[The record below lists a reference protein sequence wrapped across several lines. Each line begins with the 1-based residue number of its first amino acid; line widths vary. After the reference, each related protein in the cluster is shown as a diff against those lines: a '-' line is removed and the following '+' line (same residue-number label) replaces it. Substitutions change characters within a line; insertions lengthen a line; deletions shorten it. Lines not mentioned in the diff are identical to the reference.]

1 MRRPAQLSRAVSIDS
16 LRQTGQRCSE
26 KTPGGGAMARDES
39 ASAARPSAATERL
52 EEAFRADLQR
62 VEALRQSLPAAVR
75 PSLRELAAHTRRGH
89 NTLNNWLT
97 GRAFPAD
104 AGVLAEVVARI
115 RRSAAGA
122 VLGAEDAALLDPHR
136 WRERHAAVNR
146 ARVRDAEEL
155 RRGRQAAADLT
166 EAEDRARLRAL
177 PDPPRRLGL
186 WTAAGLRVHPS
197 ISGDRPAEDA
207 LPDTARPEV
216 PLPGF
221 VLPAYVPRPHDDRLR
236 EALTAAAAAGEPALV
251 VVRGGSCTGKT
262 RAAYEAVRTLGRE
275 ARAQN
280 RQDRQERGADTA
292 PRRPPA
298 PSSPRTT
305 PLPDPTS
312 GHTHTHVQEQGGGDG
327 DGRGS
332 GSDGGREPSPGPLTG
347 WDLLFPRT
355 AASALQA
362 LEARAFAPR
371 TVVWLD
377 DAHQL
382 LADPKGEP
390 LAAGL
395 LSRLAGPGP
404 LIVLATLWEAAFA
417 ELTAPPRESAFGG
430 QDPHHHARA
439 LLTGATAVVRVP
451 PAFGAREL
459 RALGALGG
467 DPALAA
473 ARRTSRDGKI
483 TQTLAAGLPLVDRY
497 ESAEEPPACYTRA
510 LVTAAMDACRLGW
523 DAPLPD
529 AFLREAAPGYLTAE
543 QRAAAGADWF
553 PYALDEARTR
563 VQRVVAALEPVAR
576 TDGMG
581 IRPGVSRLADYLDA
595 HGRAGRADI
604 DPPGSFWAAAADHA
618 TRPGHLARLSREAEL
633 RSCHAEAERLAHR
646 AAEAGNPHVYGALA
660 ELRERGGDRQG
671 AERLARSAA
680 EAGDPYVHAAL
691 AWLAERS
698 GDPGRAERLA
708 RLAAS
713 AGDPD
718 ALRDLTE
725 SRELSGD
732 HEGAERLARLAAAAG
747 VPRCAYRL
755 AALRER
761 AGDRDA
767 AARLYGLA
775 ADAGSRHAARRLTE
789 LREAAGDRLGAEQL
803 AREAAESGNPRC
815 YSSLAWMRE
824 RAGDHR
830 DAARLYRLAAE
841 SGDGHALR
849 RLAELRSRVGTG
861 APEHDGDDGLP
872 APA

>member
-1 MRRPAQLSRAVSIDS
+1 
-16 LRQTGQRCSE
+16 
-26 KTPGGGAMARDES
+26 MARDRSASTAPPSAVAERLES
-39 ASAARPSAATERL
+39 AAAEQLESAATAHL

-104 AGVLAEVVARI
+104 ADVLAEVVARI
-115 RRSAAGA
+115 RQSAAGA
-122 VLGAEDAALLDPHR
+122 VLGAEDTALLDPHR

-166 EAEDRARLRAL
+166 GAEDQARLRAL

-186 WTAAGLRVHPS
+186 WTAAALRVHPS
-197 ISGDRPAEDA
+197 ISGDRPAEN
-207 LPDTARPEV
+207 ARPGTAPSPAV
-216 PLPGF
+216 DPGSRAHPAGF
-221 VLPAYVPRPHDDRLR
+221 VLPAYVPRPHDDLLR

-262 RAAYEAVRTLGRE
+262 RAAYEAVRTLGHE
-275 ARAQN
+275 TRAQ
-280 RQDRQERGADTA
+280 DREADTA

-298 PSSPRTT
+298 PPTPRTA
-305 PLPDPTS
+305 PLPGPTS
-312 GHTHTHVQEQGGGDG
+312 AHVQEQGGREGEREG
-327 DGRGS
+327 GG
-332 GSDGGREPSPGPLTG
+332 GGHGHGHGNCGGREPAPGPLTG
-347 WDLLFPRT
+347 WNLLFPRT

-417 ELTAPPRESAFGG
+417 ELTAPPRESAFAG

-451 PAFGAREL
+451 PAFGTREL

-497 ESAEEPPACYTRA
+497 ESAEEPPACYARA

-529 AFLREAAPGYLTAE
+529 AFLRTAAPGYLSAE

-553 PYALDEARTR
+553 PYALDDARTR
-563 VQRVVAALEPVAR
+563 VQRVVAALEPVA
-576 TDGMG
+576 TADGMG

-595 HGRAGRADI
+595 HGRAGREGI
-604 DPPGSFWAAAADHA
+604 DPPESFWAAAAEHA

-633 RSCHAEAERLAHR
+633 RSCHAEAEHLAHR
-646 AAEAGNPHVYGALA
+646 AAEAGDPQVYGALA

-708 RLAAS
+708 RLAAN

-725 SRELSGD
+725 SRERSGD
-732 HEGAERLARLAAAAG
+732 QEGAERLARLAAAAG

-767 AARLYGLA
+767 AARLYRLA

-841 SGDGHALR
+841 SGDGHAPR
-849 RLAELRSRVGTG
+849 RLAELRSRVDTDT
-861 APEHDGDDGLP
+861 AEHDGDDGLP
-872 APA
+872 APG